1 MDRYKSEC
9 YILRHSYSSQKE
21 SAYTQVSEFR
31 IFHNGSFLNKN
42 LLKKMASVFGK
53 TVVF

>member
-31 IFHNGSFLNKN
+31 FKL
-42 LLKKMASVFGK
+42 SVKDTIGFK
-53 TVVF
+53 